1 MSGPFALEPSTPA
14 DAHTNP
20 CRVSAM
26 TSGGRARKTS
36 MRLPEDHLDAPRI
49 GVAGELSSTLGWL
62 DVGEVDD
69 ATLDLR
75 DRLLGD
81 DEDVVLV
88 EARAACS
95 RLDEDRGE
103 IVSLLE
109 LRDPEE
115 RDHAQL
121 PRQGSPVTRIPAWPL

>member
-1 MSGPFALEPSTPA
+1 MRRGSESPASSRARSEGSTPA
-14 DAHTNP
+14 S
-20 CRVSAM
+20 C
-26 TSGGRARKTS
+26 
-36 MRLPEDHLDAPRI
+36 
-49 GVAGELSSTLGWL
+49 
-62 DVGEVDD
+62 DD

-81 DEDVVLV
+81 DEDVVLL

-95 RLDEDRGE
+95 RLDEERGE

-109 LRDPEE
+109 LRDPAE

-121 PRQGSPVTRIPAWPL
+121 LRQGSPVTRIPAWPL

>member
-1 MSGPFALEPSTPA
+1 MARLGDDE
-14 DAHTNP
+14 
-20 CRVSAM
+20 R
-26 TSGGRARKTS
+26 RARAQDLT
-36 MRLPEDHLDAPRI
+36 RLPEYHLDAPRI
-49 GVAGELSSTLGWL
+49 GVAGELARTLGRL
-62 DVGEVDD
+62 DAGELDD

-81 DEDVVLV
+81 DEDVVLL

-95 RLDEDRGE
+95 RLDEERGE

-109 LRDPEE
+109 LRDPAE

-121 PRQGSPVTRIPAWPL
+121 PRQGSPVTWIPAWPL

>member
-1 MSGPFALEPSTPA
+1 MARLGDDERW
-14 DAHTNP
+14 P
-20 CRVSAM
+20 CAQDLKSL
-26 TSGGRARKTS
+26 T
-36 MRLPEDHLDAPRI
+36 EDHLDAAWI
-49 GVAGELSSTLGWL
+49 GFAGKLSRTLGWL

-121 PRQGSPVTRIPAWPL
+121 PAQGSPVTRIPAWPL

>member
-1 MSGPFALEPSTPA
+1 MPRLGDDE
-14 DAHTNP
+14 
-20 CRVSAM
+20 R
-26 TSGGRARKTS
+26 RARAQDLT
-36 MRLPEDHLDAPRI
+36 RLPEYHLDAPRI

-62 DVGEVDD
+62 DVGKVDD

-81 DEDVVLV
+81 DEDVVVL
-88 EARAACS
+88 EAGAACS
-95 RLDEDRGE
+95 RLDDERGE

-109 LRDPEE
+109 LRDPAE

-121 PRQGSPVTRIPAWPL
+121 PAQGSPVTWIPAWPL